1 MCSFTLQTETV
12 SSHEVIFRINRT
24 CWARLV
30 KPLAAGAVAFAC
42 AFSIFAVDD
51 KFSEFSEGLS
61 AYRRG
66 LFDEAAAHFERCV
79 EESRRADKKAD
90 QARQMIEL
98 ASAYQALGQQTH
110 AADILAD
117 ALELAEKI
125 GDRELLIRAKE
136 KSGVALS
143 MTRQND
149 RAEEVLREALE
160 MARKDARTAQT
171 AAVLNDLG
179 TLLAS
184 QRKFDDAQAAFQE
197 SSGLTKQTND
207 KPLLA
212 TVLCNAAA
220 TAVISGNHHKAAEL
234 NGQAVEAIRS
244 LAASHETALLLLSA
258 AQTDQSIKPGS
269 SQLLIRSQ
277 ESARRALEIAEE
289 LNDRAMT
296 SYALG
301 RLGQLY
307 QADKQLDAALSLTRR
322 AAFSAQQAQS
332 PDALYRSE
340 WQAGR
345 ILKAQGKA
353 DEAIGSYRRA
363 IETLQPIRHDIA
375 LGYGNAAQVSFRESL
390 GPLFFELADLLLA
403 QSEKEPAR
411 SQELLRE
418 ARDTV
423 EQLKAV
429 ELEDY
434 FQDECV
440 NIVRSK
446 SESLEKVDAHSAVM
460 YLIPLP
466 TRTEL
471 LVGFTSGLQRF
482 TANIGSD
489 ALISEVREF
498 RQNLET
504 RTTYAYLE
512 QAQHLYDVI
521 FRPIR
526 QTLLDNKIDTIVFVP
541 DGAFQTIPLAAL
553 HDGQKF
559 LVQEFAVSITP
570 GLSVVEPRPL
580 ERKKAQVLLSGLS
593 DAVQGFPALDFVPSE
608 LETIKTEYQGE
619 VLLNNSFVTA
629 ALERKL
635 TEEQFSIVHIASHGQ
650 FDRDS
655 QKTFVLTYDGKLNL
669 NKLESLIR
677 PSQYRGKPVE
687 LLVLSACQTA
697 AGDDRAALG
706 LAGVAVKAGARSALA
721 SLWFVND
728 QSTAAFVSE
737 LYNQLRKAPAISRAK
752 AVQAAQLKMLAD
764 RRFRHPCYWAPYLLI
779 GNWL

>member
-1 MCSFTLQTETV
+1 M
-12 SSHEVIFRINRT
+12 
-24 CWARLV
+24 
-30 KPLAAGAVAFAC
+30 FAC
-42 AFSIFAVDD
+42 AFSIFAAAEDD
-51 KFSEFSEGLS
+51 VELSEGLS

-66 LFDEAAAHFERCV
+66 AFDEAAAHFERAIQQ
-79 EESRRADKKAD
+79 SRQSGNKVDEAKR
-90 QARQMIEL
+90 MIEL

-110 AADILAD
+110 AVDILEDAADIAD
-117 ALELAEKI
+117 KA
-125 GDRELLIRAKE
+125 GDRELLVQTKD
-136 KSGVALS
+136 KLGVALG
-143 MTRQND
+143 MTRQPEKG
-149 RAEEVLREALE
+149 EETLREGLE
-160 MARKDARTAQT
+160 MARKEGNARQI
-171 AAVLNDLG
+171 AAVLNDLAS
-179 TLLAS
+179 LLAS
-184 QRKFDDAQAAFQE
+184 GKKFDDARAAFDE
-197 SSGLTKQTND
+197 STGLARQAGD
-207 KPLLA
+207 KRLLA
-212 TVLCNAAA
+212 TVLCNGAAA
-220 TAVISGNHHKAAEL
+220 AVLADNQQRAAEV
-234 NGQAVEAIRS
+234 NGQAVEAIRP
-244 LAASHETALLLLSA
+244 LEASHETALLLLTA
-258 AQTDQSIKPGS
+258 AQTDQSIKPGT
-269 SQLLIRSQ
+269 SQLLLRAQ
-277 ESARRALEIAEE
+277 ESARRALEIAEQ
-289 LNDRAMT
+289 LNDRAMM

-307 QADKQLDAALSLTRR
+307 ETDKQFDTALALTRR
-322 AAFSAQQAQS
+322 AAFAAQQAQS
-332 PDALYRSE
+332 PDAIYRWQ

-345 ILKAQGKA
+345 LLKAQGKT
-353 DEAIGSYRRA
+353 DEAIASYRRA
-363 IETLQPIRHDIA
+363 VETLQPIRHDIA
-375 LGYGNAAQVSFRESL
+375 LGYGNTAQVSFRESL
-390 GPLFFELADLLLA
+390 GPVFFELADLLLA
-403 QSEKEPAR
+403 QSDKEPDR
-411 SQELLRE
+411 TQQLLRE
-418 ARDTV
+418 ARETV

-466 TRTEL
+466 TRTEM
-471 LVGFTSGLQRF
+471 LVGLTSGLHRF
-482 TANIGSD
+482 TANIGAD

-498 RQNLET
+498 RENLET

-512 QAQHLYDVI
+512 QAQHLYDLI

-526 QTLLDNKIDTIVFVP
+526 QLLLDNKIDTVVFVP
-541 DGAFQTIPLAAL
+541 DGAFQTIPLGAL

-559 LVQEFAVSITP
+559 LVQEFAVAITP
-570 GLSVVEPRPL
+570 GLSVVEPRPI
-580 ERKKAQVLLSGLS
+580 ERKRAEVLLSGLS
-593 DAVQGFPALDFVPSE
+593 DPVQGFPALDFVPGE
-608 LETIKTEYQGE
+608 LETIETEYPSE
-619 VLLNNSFVTA
+619 VLLNNSFVTSA
-629 ALERKL
+629 IEKKL
-635 TEEQFSIVHIASHGQ
+635 TEQQFSIVHIASHGQ
-650 FDRDS
+650 FDHDS

>member
-1 MCSFTLQTETV
+1 M
-12 SSHEVIFRINRT
+12 IFRIKRT
-24 CWARLV
+24 CGARLT
-30 KPLAAGAVAFAC
+30 KWLSTGAVAFGC
-42 AFSIFAVDD
+42 GFTVFAAADD
-51 KFSEFSEGLS
+51 FSEFSEGLN

-66 LFDEAAAHFERCV
+66 AFDEAAAHWERSV
-79 EESRRADKKAD
+79 EESRRAGKKAD
-90 QARQMIEL
+90 QASQMIEL

-110 AADILAD
+110 AADILDD
-117 ALELAEKI
+117 AVDIAEKE
-125 GDRELLIRAKE
+125 GDHELLIRAKE
-136 KSGVALS
+136 KLGVAFG
-143 MTRQND
+143 MTRQSEKG
-149 RAEEVLREALE
+149 EEVLRDALE
-160 MARKDARTAQT
+160 MARKDGRTAQT

-184 QRKFDDAQAAFQE
+184 QKKFDDAQAAFNE
-197 SSGLTKQTND
+197 SSTLAKQAND
-207 KPLLA
+207 QRLLA

-220 TAVISGNHHKAAEL
+220 GLVLAGNYQKAGEL
-234 NGQAVEAIRS
+234 NAQALEAIRP
-244 LAASHETALLLLSA
+244 LPISHDTGLLLLTSA
-258 AQTDQSIKPGS
+258 RTDQAIKPGS

-277 ESARRALEIAEE
+277 ESARRTLEMAEQ
-289 LNDRAMT
+289 LNDRVLM

-307 QADKQLDAALSLTRR
+307 EADKQLDAALSLTRR
-322 AAFSAQQAQS
+322 AAFAAQQAQS
-332 PDALYRSE
+332 PDALYRWE

-345 ILKAQGKA
+345 LLRAQGKT
-353 DEAIGSYRRA
+353 DEAIASYRRA
-363 IETLQPIRHDIA
+363 VDTLQPIRHDIA
-375 LGYGNAAQVSFRESL
+375 LGYGNAAQISFRESL

-403 QSEKEPAR
+403 QADKEPAR
-411 SQELLRE
+411 TQELLRE

-466 TRTEL
+466 TRTEIL
-471 LVGFTSGLQRF
+471 LGLTSGLHRF
-482 TANIGSD
+482 TANMGAE

-504 RTTYAYLE
+504 RTTFAYLE

-526 QTLLDNKIDTIVFVP
+526 QLLIDNKINTIVFVP

-553 HDGQKF
+553 HDGKKF
-559 LVQEFAVSITP
+559 LIQEFAVTITP
-570 GLSVVEPRPL
+570 GLSVVEPRPI
-580 ERKKAQVLLSGLS
+580 ERKKAEVLLSGLS
-593 DAVQGFPALDFVPSE
+593 EPVQGFPALDFVPGE
-608 LETIKTEYQGE
+608 LEKIETEYPSE
-619 VLLNNSFVTA
+619 VLLNNSFVTS
-629 ALERKL
+629 ALEKKL
-635 TEEQFSIVHIASHGQ
+635 TEQQFSIVHIASHGQ
-650 FDRDS
+650 FDRDA